1 MKIEC
6 LSLFIIVASLG
17 ACSGKTEVDV
27 KSTPTPKST
36 PVPEEVKG
44 SCLVALM
51 EKEGKDIKTIMSA
64 LMNDSAGGIK
74 LGMTGDAAVKILG
87 EPDSKT
93 EAKEEAATGYMRS
106 EWNWKSKGVSL
117 DLDYGKK
124 GKIVIHLTLKAPFSQ
139 KTSCGIGIGSSKVE
153 VEKIYS
159 KYRERDSGRTDSN
172 TFGSVYG
179 GIAFYYVNDKVTSI
193 SMGAFAE

>member
-1 MKIEC
+1 MKIEF
-6 LSLFIIVASLG
+6 LSVFLIVASLG
-17 ACSGKTEVDV
+17 ACSSKSNSDV
-27 KSTPTPKST
+27 KSTPGPKSN
-36 PVPEEVKG
+36 PALVELKD
-44 SCLVALM
+44 SCLVTSM
-51 EKEGKDIKTIMSA
+51 EKEGKDFKTIMSA

-74 LGMTGDAAVKILG
+74 LGMTAEAAVKILG

-106 EWNWKSKGVSL
+106 EWIWKTKGVSL

-124 GKIVIHLTLKAPFSQ
+124 GKIVIHVTFKAPYSQ
-139 KTSCGIGIGSSKVE
+139 KTSCGVGIGSSKSE

-179 GIAFYYVNDKVTSI
+179 GIAFYYVNDKVTSF